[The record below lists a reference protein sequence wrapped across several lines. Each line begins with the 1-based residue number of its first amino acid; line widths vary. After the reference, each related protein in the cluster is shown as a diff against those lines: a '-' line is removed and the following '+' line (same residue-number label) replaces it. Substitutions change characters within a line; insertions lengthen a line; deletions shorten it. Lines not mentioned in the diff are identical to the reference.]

1 MARPRCRVLSGSRI
15 EAPAGIRGR
24 VIALYNMSSLRLRA
38 FSGVTVGL
46 VGAIV
51 DIHHS
56 LAGAAIVLRML
67 PASPILRTLSPRTG
81 NVPAGE
87 RGAASPGRSR
97 EPEARQYR

>member
-1 MARPRCRVLSGSRI
+1 LSGSRI

-24 VIALYNMSSLRLRA
+24 LIALRLRA

-56 LAGAAIVLRML
+56 LAGAAIVLRVL
-67 PASPILRTLSPRTG
+67 IAALPILRTLSPRTG

-97 EPEARQYR
+97 ET

>member
-24 VIALYNMSSLRLRA
+24 LIALRLRA

-56 LAGAAIVLRML
+56 LAGAAIVLRVL
-67 PASPILRTLSPRTG
+67 IAALPILRTLSPRTG

-87 RGAASPGRSR
+87 RGAARSI
-97 EPEARQYR
+97 A

>member
-24 VIALYNMSSLRLRA
+24 LIALYNMSSLRLRA

-56 LAGAAIVLRML
+56 LAGAAIVLRVL
-67 PASPILRTLSPRTG
+67 IAALPILRTLSPRTG

-87 RGAASPGRSR
+87 RGAASLGRSR
-97 EPEARQYR
+97 ET